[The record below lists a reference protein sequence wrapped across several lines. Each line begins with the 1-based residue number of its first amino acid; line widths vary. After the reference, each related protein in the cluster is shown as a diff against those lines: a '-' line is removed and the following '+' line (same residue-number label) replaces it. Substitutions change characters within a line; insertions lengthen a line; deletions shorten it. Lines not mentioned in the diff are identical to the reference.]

1 MCQRLNTDQESGQR
15 ENVELTS
22 IRVDEAHPPENEYE
36 MPLPPPSMK
45 TFTMAYTLNAV
56 PGT

>member
-1 MCQRLNTDQESGQR
+1 MNTDQESGQS

-22 IRVDEAHPPENEYE
+22 IRVDKAHPPENEYD
-36 MPLPPPSMK
+36 MPLPPPPMK